1 MSRQD
6 QIRANKRN
14 QFQQRRQ
21 VNQLYAQRLNQGM
34 TPGQAATTPYT
45 VTDSDT
51 LESVA
56 SANGVDVTNVLAANP
71 DMKSLQTGMVI
82 NVPGSEAW
90 RAQGYGGMSG
100 GIGLPSNAALG
111 GTTNNPQGRNRFDTR
126 GNAPEFRNSGTNAKE
141 LFETPAVRNIPSVG
155 MNIPTPGEAWRGIL
169 NWSPN
174 RTGNAPTIPQEYNPG
189 TPVRNIPALGSNYSR
204 SQAVKNYVNAAPAVL
219 GKDEQ
224 VSPWQNPYSN
234 GYFVAP
240 SNPAAARPPTNTPG
254 TPGAFNAAINAITQ
268 SLGNPQQIQQT
279 AAPFG
284 QGYQY
289 MSRNLY
295 HQQIRTKVD
304 TAGYMPTPGELNIL
318 ETMGFIK
325 KDKTSVGGGGYG
337 RKRGRGGGGGGG
349 KNLGG
354 GGGVP
359 REPAFAGGSGFGG
372 LVNWRI

>member
-21 VNQLYAQRLNQGM
+21 VNQLYAQRLTQGM

-71 DMKSLQTGMVI
+71 DMKNLQTGMVI

-90 RAQGYGGMSG
+90 RAQGYGGMSPGPIG
-100 GIGLPSNAALG
+100 GVGLPSNAALG
-111 GTTNNPQGRNRFDTR
+111 GTTNNPQGSNPFAMNQIGVFSNNNTQ
-126 GNAPEFRNSGTNAKE
+126 NSFNQNTFANQEKGYNT
-141 LFETPAVRNIPSVG
+141 F
-155 MNIPTPGEAWRGIL
+155 PTPYGPTPPPGYVAP
-169 NWSPN
+169 PN
-174 RTGNAPTIPQEYNPG
+174 PT
-189 TPVRNIPALGSNYSR
+189 
-204 SQAVKNYVNAAPAVL
+204 VNAL
-219 GKDEQ
+219 T
-224 VSPWQNPYSN
+224 
-234 GYFVAP
+234 
-240 SNPAAARPPTNTPG
+240 PPKTNTS
-254 TPGAFNAAINAITQ
+254 TPPAGFYQ
-268 SLGNPQQIQQT
+268 SQ
-279 AAPFG
+279 
-284 QGYQY
+284 YQY

-325 KDKTSVGGGGYG
+325 KDKTSSGGGYG
-337 RKRGRGGGGGGG
+337 GKRGRGGGGGGR
-349 KNLGG
+349 KTLGTG

-359 REPAFAGGSGFGG
+359 REPAFSGGSGFGG

>member
-1 MSRQD
+1 
-6 QIRANKRN
+6 
-14 QFQQRRQ
+14 
-21 VNQLYAQRLNQGM
+21 M

-71 DMKSLQTGMVI
+71 DMKNLQTGMVI
-82 NVPGSEAW
+82 NVPGSEAWRAQGYGGMSPGSAAPIPGSEAW

-111 GTTNNPQGRNRFDTR
+111 GMTNNPQGN
-126 GNAPEFRNSGTNAKE
+126 
-141 LFETPAVRNIPSVG
+141 
-155 MNIPTPGEAWRGIL
+155 
-169 NWSPN
+169 
-174 RTGNAPTIPQEYNPG
+174 NPF
-189 TPVRNIPALGSNYSR
+189 N
-204 SQAVKNYVNAAPAVL
+204 VN
-219 GKDEQ
+219 Q
-224 VSPWQNPYSN
+224 
-234 GYFVAP
+234 
-240 SNPAAARPPTNTPG
+240 
-254 TPGAFNAAINAITQ
+254 PGAFGSNQPGANGLQVTQ
-268 SLGNPQQIQQT
+268 PAPQGGGFLDWIKGL
-279 AAPFG
+279 G
-284 QGYQY
+284 QGVPVGGTPSPYQTYKPPSNLAWSQNLAAEAIQATTPKTNTSTPPPGFFQSQYQY

-349 KNLGG
+349 GKNLGG

-359 REPAFAGGSGFGG
+359 REPAFSGGSGFGG

>member
-21 VNQLYAQRLNQGM
+21 VNQLYAQRLSQGM

-71 DMKSLQTGMVI
+71 DMKNLQTGMVI

-90 RAQGYGGMSG
+90 RAQGYGGMSPSPVG
-100 GIGLPSNAALG
+100 GVGLPSNAALG
-111 GTTNNPQGRNRFDTR
+111 GTTNNPQGNNAYAQREADTFAALSANATAAQQQNK
-126 GNAPEFRNSGTNAKE
+126 GNGF
-141 LFETPAVRNIPSVG
+141 LD
-155 MNIPTPGEAWRGIL
+155 W
-169 NWSPN
+169 
-174 RTGNAPTIPQEYNPG
+174 
-189 TPVRNIPALGSNYSR
+189 
-204 SQAVKNYVNAAPAVL
+204 VKNL
-219 GKDEQ
+219 GKDIPIGGTP
-224 VSPWQNPYSN
+224 SPYQTYKP
-234 GYFVAP
+234 P
-240 SNPAAARPPTNTPG
+240 SNSTWSQQPAAAAIQATTPKTNTSAPPPG
-254 TPGAFNAAINAITQ
+254 FFQ
-268 SLGNPQQIQQT
+268 SQ
-279 AAPFG
+279 
-284 QGYQY
+284 YQY

-325 KDKTSVGGGGYG
+325 KDKTSVGGGGYS
-337 RKRGRGGGGGGG
+337 RKRGRGGGGGGGG